1 MKAICSINTKRIPT
15 FGVDSTS
22 HFKSSRHHI
31 IAGLV
36 ILLLIGCSTMFAD
49 NTPVTP
55 PANPVPIFKI
65 PMPVPKTHT
74 GNDMQ

>member
-15 FGVDSTS
+15 FGADFTS
-22 HFKSSRHHI
+22 HFKSGCHYVK
-31 IAGLV
+31 AGLV
-36 ILLLIGCSTMFAD
+36 ILLLIGSSTMFAD
-49 NTPVTP
+49 ITPVTP

>member
-1 MKAICSINTKRIPT
+1 MKAICSINSKRVPP
-15 FGVDSTS
+15 FEADSTS

-31 IAGLV
+31 TAGLV
-36 ILLLIGCSTMFAD
+36 ILLLIGSSTMFAD

-65 PMPVPKTHT
+65 PMPAPQTYA